1 MGFMNLVNEITDKIK
16 TQNQEIK
23 FSVKNKY
30 LKEFDLNYIFIP
42 DNISSAEKY
51 ILDFK
56 KEEVNL
62 INTYFYQSIS
72 IQKSLELNCYFNFLI

>member
-1 MGFMNLVNEITDKIK
+1 MNDEMDFMNLVNEITDKIK

-42 DNISSAEKY
+42 DNISSAE
-51 ILDFK
+51 
-56 KEEVNL
+56 
-62 INTYFYQSIS
+62 
-72 IQKSLELNCYFNFLI
+72 

>member
-1 MGFMNLVNEITDKIK
+1 MDFMNLVNEITDKIK

-30 LKEFDLNYIFIP
+30 LKEFDLNCVFIP

-62 INTYFYQSIS
+62 INVYFYQSIS
-72 IQKSLELNCYFNFLI
+72 IQKTLELNCYFNFLI